1 MQKMHRFFISKN
13 KIKNAL
19 KNKKAALNG
28 QPFFAKKLNYASSEK
43 YLIVLTICDVYE
55 FSLSYH
61 ETT

>member
-1 MQKMHRFFISKN
+1 MDGKYDSAVFKDLGNGIET
-13 KIKNAL
+13 
-19 KNKKAALNG
+19 KKGLHL
-28 QPFFAKKLNYASSEK
+28 QSFLYLYCDYASSAK